1 MEICP
6 FGRQL
11 GRPGSECCAFF
22 HVDSSGWEKTLA
34 FARLR
39 RSARL
44 GAIHM
49 SEDEPDGQRPK
60 LIIDGCPDEV
70 RDLAASCTDYVRQ
83 ALDFELDLHP
93 DTLSVV
99 DHYLTQARMSTIERP
114 ELLPLLA
121 RSVGAYFGELV
132 RREHGGFWHLPGP
145 DIHEWRVCFSDV
157 FLAFNPLGVAHEA
170 LTSGV
175 ADGGP
180 SGALQFAPDER
191 DVMQARLHAIPP
203 VPEDEYYSLCTRW
216 DVLEIAHEALRGLMR
231 QAGVEET
238 TYELEDYDAVL
249 RPAGSA

>member
-1 MEICP
+1 MWMAP
-6 FGRQL
+6 SGR
-11 GRPGSECCAFF
+11 
-22 HVDSSGWEKTLA
+22 KTLA
-34 FARLR
+34 FALLR
-39 RSARL
+39 RGARL

-60 LIIDGCPDEV
+60 LIIDGCPHEV

-99 DHYLTQARMSTIERP
+99 DHYLTQARLSTIERP

-145 DIHEWRVCFSDV
+145 DSHEWRVCFSDV
-157 FLAFNPLGVAHEA
+157 FLAFNPVGVAHEA
-170 LTSGV
+170 LTSGA

-191 DVMQARLHAIPP
+191 DVMRARLDAIPP

-231 QAGVEET
+231 QGGVEET